1 MKKNLADRILG
12 LIIGLNI
19 IVFLIFIFFY
29 IPMVV
34 YFINIC
40 VFLLVQFVAIPI
52 NEYVKKDVLKNN
64 LIIFKIIIRIGLILI
79 LIISLY
85 KIILSRNYNL
95 KYTYWICLIAF
106 GLILFTRFIERLVKD
121 YKERK
126 LNEKK
131 HNKLYIATN
140 ILIATF
146 IIGVVGYNIGQSY
159 IHPKRDIY
167 LNNIK
172 VPECIVIYK
181 HDANESR
188 KTSLNL
194 NTNIKIES
202 LEDLEKITMELNSKV
217 IKSITTTDLFNYER
231 MRSDNSPYYLM
242 SFHYEDSINTENRLE
257 NGYISFIIMTSN
269 GNTAIG
275 EINRREDFIF
285 GNKYYNE
292 IFPISFSEETVNMI
306 FTYLD

>member
-1 MKKNLADRILG
+1 
-12 LIIGLNI
+12 
-19 IVFLIFIFFY
+19 
-29 IPMVV
+29 
-34 YFINIC
+34 

-52 NEYVKKDVLKNN
+52 NEYVEKDVLKNN
-64 LIIFKIIIRIGLILI
+64 LIILKIIIRIGLILI
-79 LIISLY
+79 LIVSLY

-95 KYTYWICLIAF
+95 KYTYWICLVAF
-106 GLILFTRFIERLVKD
+106 GLILLTIFIERLVKD

-126 LNEKK
+126 LNQKK
-131 HNKLYIATN
+131 HNKLHIVVN
-140 ILIATF
+140 LLIATF

-159 IHPKRDIY
+159 IHPKRYIY

-172 VPECIVIYK
+172 VPEYIIIYK

-194 NTNIKIES
+194 NTNIKIKS
-202 LEDLEKITMELNSKV
+202 LEDLKKITMELNSKE
-217 IKSITTTDLFNYER
+217 IENIITTDLFNYER
-231 MRSDNSPYYLM
+231 MRSDNSPYYLI
-242 SFHYEDSINTENRLE
+242 SFHYADSINRENRLE